1 MFLSSSPDARSGD
14 FPLASGF
21 QRWLVLGVLLLNIVM
36 VTVGVQSL
44 QASRER
50 VLNEVRGNAANLA
63 ALLELGVADSVRRID
78 LGLLS
83 IVDVLES
90 QALVGGFSDEAIE
103 QVLELHRAR
112 HPAVDAFRVST
123 RDGLL
128 TRGKGVNPQAPVSLA
143 DRPFFAEHQA
153 QPGARLIVAEPVMG
167 RVSKIWVVAF
177 TRSYRDEHGAF
188 AGVVTAAVTLD
199 HFTRLLSPL
208 SLGPHGVAEVRH
220 RSKALLTRYPLLE
233 GVAGMPGALSTS
245 QELQRLLDA
254 EVESGFFQAPGDDGV
269 VRIQAFRQIRDTP
282 FMLTVGMAPVDF
294 LDDWQ
299 RELRHTV
306 VLLVVFFIA
315 TVFAAWMLRRY
326 WRQIRNQG
334 LFMQTLV
341 ESLPVP
347 FFYKD
352 CEGRYL
358 GCNEAFERMLG
369 KSRQEII
376 GKSVFDMAPPE
387 IAQRYHDMDAALFER
402 PGTQTYDWVIPHP
415 EGVRHVIFHKATFLH
430 EDGSIA
436 GLLGGISDVTELKQV
451 QHELQL
457 HRDNLEA
464 LVAERTEQLN
474 EAKEA
479 AEAASRAKSAFLAN
493 MSHEL
498 RTPMNGIMG
507 MIDLVWRRMS
517 DPIGRSQLAKAKLS
531 SQHLLALIND
541 ILDISKIEAQRMV
554 LELTPFR
561 LQDVIDNMT
570 SVLAHRAEEKALQLV
585 LAPLPPVIRD
595 FLLGDP
601 LRLGQVLI
609 NLVGNAIKFTH
620 QGAVSVNF
628 QVRQETPADIQLYG
642 EVIDSGIGIDAE
654 DIGRLFN
661 SFEQADSSTTRRY
674 GGTGLGLAISRR
686 LVELMGGR
694 IGVESQP
701 GQGSKFWFEVTLQKF
716 QSTTSDSAVELPHE
730 LPELQLRREFAG
742 CRVLLVED
750 EPINSEV
757 SCCLLEE
764 VGLLV
769 DLAVDGVQA
778 VEMARRHPYA
788 AILMD
793 MQMPNLNGADAT
805 RAIRADSLNRH
816 TPILAMT
823 ANAYEEDRQA
833 CFEAG
838 MNEHLSKPVHPE
850 QLFERLLKWLGKTV

>member
-36 VTVGVQSL
+36 ATVAVQSL

-50 VLNEVRGNAANLA
+50 VLSEVRGNAANLA

-90 QALVGGFSDEAIE
+90 QVLVGGFSDMAIE
-103 QVLELHRAR
+103 RVLQLHLAR

-123 RDGLL
+123 RDGVLNW
-128 TRGKGVNPQAPVSLA
+128 GKGVDRQAPVSLA

-153 QPGARLIVAEPVMG
+153 QPGASLIVAEPVMG

-177 TRSYRDEHGAF
+177 TRSYRDAHGAF

-208 SLGPHGVAEVRH
+208 RLGGHGFAEVRH
-220 RSKALLTRYPLLE
+220 RSKALLTRYPRLD
-233 GVAGMPGALSTS
+233 GAAGMPGALSTS
-245 QELQRLLDA
+245 LALQNLLDA
-254 EVESGFFQAPGDDGV
+254 DAESGFFQAPGDDGV
-269 VRIQAFRQIRDTP
+269 VRIQAFRQIRETP
-282 FMLTVGMAPVDF
+282 FVLTVGMAPVDF

-334 LFMQTLV
+334 LFMQTLI
-341 ESLPVP
+341 ESLPLP

-352 CEGRYL
+352 CAGRYL
-358 GCNEAFERMLG
+358 GCNQAFERMLG

-387 IAQRYHDMDAALFER
+387 IAQRYHDMDAALFEH
-402 PGTQTYDWVIPHP
+402 PGMQTYDWVISRP

-436 GLLGGISDVTELKQV
+436 GLLGGITDVTELKQV
-451 QHELQL
+451 QQELQS

-517 DPIGRSQLAKAKLS
+517 DPLGRAQLAKAKQS

-561 LQDVIDNMT
+561 LQDVVDNMA
-570 SVLAHRAEEKALQLV
+570 SVLAHRAEEKGLQLEI
-585 LAPLPPVIRD
+585 APLPPSTRD

-620 QGAVSVNF
+620 QGTVSVNF
-628 QVRQETPADIQLYG
+628 QVRQEASADLLLHG
-642 EVIDSGIGIDAE
+642 EVIDSGIGIAAE

-694 IGVESQP
+694 IGIESQP
-701 GQGSKFWFEVTLQKF
+701 GQGSKFWFEVVLQKF
-716 QSTTSDSAVELPHE
+716 QSSTGSCPAELPQE
-730 LPELQLRREFAG
+730 LPELRLRREFSG

-764 VGLLV
+764 VGLTV
-769 DLAVDGVQA
+769 DLAVDGLLA

-793 MQMPNLNGADAT
+793 MQMRPGPFVPT
-805 RAIRADSLNRH
+805 RSTGIRRSW
-816 TPILAMT
+816 
-823 ANAYEEDRQA
+823 Q
-833 CFEAG
+833 
-838 MNEHLSKPVHPE
+838 
-850 QLFERLLKWLGKTV
+850 